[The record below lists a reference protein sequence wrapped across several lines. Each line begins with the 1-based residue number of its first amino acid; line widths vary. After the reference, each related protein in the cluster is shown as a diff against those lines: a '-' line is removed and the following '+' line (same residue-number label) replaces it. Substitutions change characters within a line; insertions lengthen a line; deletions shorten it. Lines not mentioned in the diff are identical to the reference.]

1 MSPLLDTPLPPVEAV
16 EFKTSQGQ
24 SLRAFWQRPAG
35 PGPHPSVVCIHGL
48 TLTQRIFEEAAL
60 ALAAQ
65 GIASLRVDLR
75 GHGASDG
82 ALVDQG
88 FDDQLADVRASFQ
101 HLSVLPG
108 ADPARRGILG
118 FSMGAA
124 LGVLVAQQEG
134 PACKAMALWAPLLKT
149 GPWSTERFATYGEP
163 VGDVAKIWDDIA
175 VSRRL
180 FSEALMHDP
189 YQAAVDLPQSVL
201 FCHGGKDR
209 NHPQARSAE
218 AAEERL
224 KAMRPV
230 ATYFPPQS
238 GHRFLPEAERR
249 MRDRLTAAFFGAVL

>member
-1 MSPLLDTPLPPVEAV
+1 MSPLEIPLPPVQAV
-16 EFKTSQGQ
+16 EFKAPSGQ
-24 SLRAFWQRPAG
+24 SLRGFWQLPPG

-48 TLTQRIFEEAAL
+48 TLTQSIFEEAAL
-60 ALAAQ
+60 ALAVQ

-75 GHGASDG
+75 GHGASEG
-82 ALVDQG
+82 PLVEQG

-101 HLSVLPG
+101 HLAVLPG
-108 ADPARRGILG
+108 ADATRRGILG

-124 LGVLVAQQEG
+124 LGVLVARQEG
-134 PACKAMALWAPLLKT
+134 DACQAMALWAPLLKT

-163 VGDVAKIWDDIA
+163 VGETAKIWDDIA

-189 YQAAVDLPQSVL
+189 YQAAVDLPVSVL

-218 AAEERL
+218 AAAERL
-224 KAMRPV
+224 KANRPV

-238 GHRFLPEAERR
+238 GHRFLPDTERR